1 MTTPIPPSI
10 TTPDTVETSL
20 GTLRFAD
27 GLPDEATV
35 QKVYDNLDR
44 QRGVEVFLNTM
55 PGASINAIRDGLRG
69 QGVDNQTLV
78 IFENLMDSKSLFLTP
93 NTETVYLLGWLDLKE
108 GPMVIE
114 TPPDILGIVDDH
126 WFRYVADLGNAGPDK
141 GKGGK

>member
-1 MTTPIPPSI
+1 MRRSIQVVCIALIIGWAATTATAETPPKMKMTTPIPPSI

-55 PGASINAIRDGLRG
+55 PGASINAIREGLRS

-78 IFENLMDSKSLFLTP
+78 IFEDLMDSKSLFLTP
-93 NTETVYLLGWLDLKE
+93 NTETVYFTRL
-108 GPMVIE
+108 
-114 TPPDILGIVDDH
+114 
-126 WFRYVADLGNAGPDK
+126 AGPQRRAH
-141 GKGGK
+141 GG